1 MKYLSLLLIVA
12 TLLSV
17 SDAEAQKRKKK
28 KDEAKKEAS
37 ATPANAQNQQQKTI
51 SSITSKCKAYPGL
64 FNLYQDEKDGTVYM
78 LIKKD
83 QLDKEYI
90 YFSHTV
96 DGVLEGGHF
105 RGSFRDN
112 KVFTIKR
119 YFERIE
125 FITLNTAYYFD
136 PNNALSKA
144 KDANINNAVMISEK
158 IEAEDKEKGEI
169 LIKAEKVF
177 LAEEFSPI
185 KPNYPPT
192 YQGFRVGN
200 LSKDKTKYASIRNYP
215 KNTDVVVEY
224 TFDNPT
230 PQGGTSDAVADGRFI
245 TIKSQH
251 SLIEM
256 PQNDFT
262 PTLDDPRVGYFTTQV
277 TDLTGTTS
285 TNFRDLVHK
294 WHLKKKNPNATLSEP
309 IEPIVFWIE
318 KTTPLEFR
326 ETIMKAGLAWNE
338 AFEKAGFKNAIEIR
352 IQPDTAT
359 WDAGDIRYNVLRWT
373 SSPQPPFGGYGPSFV
388 NPRTGQIL
396 GADIMLE
403 YTYILNA
410 MRNDKIF
417 ETTAISNNLL
427 ETEQEFIRYH
437 KNHAHFCTLG
447 YHLQIHNIFGHTAL
461 DLLGAD
467 DTQRK
472 KYIEE
477 TLYYLV
483 LHEMG
488 HTLGLNHNM
497 KATQLHSPENLHNE
511 ELTRRVGLQGSVMD
525 YPLPNIASDR
535 TKQGQ
540 YFTTKPGPYDMWAIE
555 FAYGTMENPQA
566 EKERLEKLLA
576 RSTEPEL
583 AFGNDADDMR
593 SSFSGIDPRVMIF
606 DHSSDM
612 IAYGAD
618 RMKLVNEMLK
628 KLKDE
633 YIKNNPNRSYDEL
646 LVRYLALTGQKFNS
660 ANAISR
666 YIGGVYVD
674 RGFIGQ
680 KGATQPYT
688 PVPAQEQ
695 KRAMKTLA
703 DNVFAPDAMKAPSD
717 LYNYLQQQR
726 RGFNFF
732 GRGEDP
738 RINER
743 VLSMHASILTH
754 LLSPVTQQRILNS
767 EHYGNGYKLADM
779 MNDLTDAIFKAD
791 LNGSVNT
798 FRQNLQIEYV
808 GRLIAIAGLGNTPS
822 VYVYP
827 AQSVALYQLNQIRK
841 MLKGNLTGDTAT
853 KAHREHIVY
862 RIEKALNGK

>member
-1 MKYLSLLLIVA
+1 MKRICNFTCLLIFLM
-12 TLLSV
+12 LLGFSGF
-17 SDAEAQKRKKK
+17 SQKKEKKK
-28 KDEAKKEAS
+28 KRKDTTAATTAKP
-37 ATPANAQNQQQKTI
+37 ATSTKTI
-51 SSITSKCKAYPGL
+51 ASIIGKCKAYPGL
-64 FNLYQDEKDGTVYM
+64 FNLYQDEKDGTTYM
-78 LIKKD
+78 LIKKE
-83 QLDKEYI
+83 QLDKEFI
-90 YFSHTV
+90 YFTHIV
-96 DGVLEGGHF
+96 DGVLDAGNF
-105 RGSFRDN
+105 RGNFRDN
-112 KVFTIKR
+112 KVFSIRR
-119 YFERIE
+119 YFDKIE
-125 FITLNTAYYFD
+125 FISVNTNFYFD
-136 PNNALSKA
+136 PTNALA
-144 KDANINNAVMISEK
+144 RAAGANIGHSVMISEK

-177 LAEEFSPI
+177 LSEDFAPV
-185 KPNYPPT
+185 KPNYPST

-200 LSKDKTKYASIRNYP
+200 LSKDKTKYVALKNYP
-215 KNTDVVVEY
+215 KNTDVIVEY
-224 TFDNPT
+224 NYDNPT
-230 PQGGTSDAVADGRFI
+230 PQGASSNALADARFI
-245 TIKSQH
+245 SIKSQH

-256 PQNDFT
+256 PQNDFI
-262 PTLDDPRVGYFTTQV
+262 PTFDDPRIGYFTTQV

-285 TNFRDLVHK
+285 TNYRDLVHK
-294 WHLKKKNPNATLSEP
+294 WHLKKKNPNAPLSEP
-309 IEPIVFWIE
+309 VEPIVFWIE
-318 KTTPLEFR
+318 NTTPVEFR

-338 AFEKAGFKNAIEIR
+338 AFEKAGFKNAIEIK

-403 YTYILNA
+403 FNYIVNA

-417 ETTAISNNLL
+417 ETAALHNNLL
-427 ETEQEFIRYH
+427 ENDKYQHH
-437 KNHAHFCTLG
+437 KFCTLSKD
-447 YHLQIHNIFGHTAL
+447 LQMHNIFGLTAL
-461 DLLGAD
+461 QLLGED
-467 DTQRK
+467 ENMKK

-477 TLYYLV
+477 TLYYLI

-511 ELTRRVGLQGSVMD
+511 ELTRKVGLQGSVMD
-525 YPLPNIASDR
+525 YPLPNVSPDR
-535 TKQGQ
+535 NKQGQ
-540 YFTTKPGPYDMWAIE
+540 FFTTKPGPYDNWAIE
-555 FAYGTMENPQA
+555 FAYGTLPDANA
-566 EKERLEKLLA
+566 EKQRLNALLA

-612 IAYGAD
+612 IRYGSE
-618 RMKLVNEMLK
+618 RMKLADDLLA
-628 KLKDE
+628 KLKDS
-633 YIKNNPNRSYDEL
+633 YIKQNPNASYDEL
-646 LVRYLALTGQKFNS
+646 LVRYLAISAQKFNS

-674 RGFIGQ
+674 RGFVGQ
-680 KGATQPYT
+680 KGATQPFT
-688 PVPAQEQ
+688 PVPAAEQ
-695 KRAMKTLA
+695 KRAMKVLTEQ
-703 DNVFAPDAMKAPSD
+703 VFAPDAMKAPND
-717 LYNYLQQQR
+717 LYNFLQQQR

-743 VLSMHASILTH
+743 VLNMHANILTH
-754 LLSPVTQQRILNS
+754 LLSPVTQQRILNT
-767 EHYGNGYKLADM
+767 EHYGNTYKLAEM

-808 GRLIAIAGLGNTPS
+808 GRLLGIAGLDKPS

-827 AQSVALYQLNQIRK
+827 AQSVALYQLNQIRR
-841 MLKGNLTGDTAT
+841 MLKNNNTGDLAT

-862 RIEKALNGK
+862 RIEKALSGK

>member
-1 MKYLSLLLIVA
+1 MRYLFICLTICF
-12 TLLSV
+12 TLLSLNTQ
-17 SDAEAQKRKKK
+17 AQKRKKRK
-28 KDEAKKEAS
+28 EKASKEAT
-37 ATPANAQNQQQKTI
+37 ATNNTNNNQTKTI
-51 SSITSKCKAYPGL
+51 ASITSKCKAYPGL
-64 FNLYQDEKDGTVYM
+64 FTLYQDEKDGTVYI

-83 QLDKEYI
+83 QLNKEYI
-90 YFSHTV
+90 YFTFTV
-96 DGVLEGGHF
+96 DGVLEGGHY

-112 KVFTIKR
+112 KIFTIKR
-119 YFERIE
+119 YFERVE
-125 FITLNTAYYFD
+125 FINLNTAFYFD
-136 PNNALSKA
+136 PNNPLSKA
-144 KDANINNAVMISEK
+144 ADANISDAIMVSEK

-169 LIKAEKVF
+169 LIKAEKLF
-177 LAEEFSPI
+177 LAEDLSPI

-192 YQGFRVGN
+192 YQGFRLGN
-200 LSKDKTKYASIRNYP
+200 LNKDKTKYLAIRNYP
-215 KNTDVVVEY
+215 KNTDVIVEY
-224 TFDNPT
+224 TYDNPN
-230 PQGGTSDAVADGRFI
+230 PQGGVSPAVTDGRFI

-256 PQNDFT
+256 PQNDFI
-262 PTLDDPRVGYFTTQV
+262 PTYDDPRIGYFTTQV

-285 TNFRDLVHK
+285 TNYRDLVHK
-294 WHLKKKNPNATLSEP
+294 WHLKKKDPSAPLSEP
-309 IEPIVFWIE
+309 VEPIVFWIE
-318 KTTPLEFR
+318 KTTPVEFR

-373 SSPQPPFGGYGPSFV
+373 SSPNPPFGGYGPSFV

-403 YTYILNA
+403 YSYVLNA
-410 MRNDKIF
+410 MRNEKIF
-417 ETTAISNNLL
+417 ETAAISNNLL
-427 ETEQEFIRYH
+427 EAEQEFIRYH
-437 KNHAHFCTLG
+437 KNHAQFCTLG
-447 YHLQIHNIFGHTAL
+447 YHLQMHNIFAHTAL
-461 DLLGAD
+461 EFLNAD
-467 DTQRK
+467 ENQKR

-483 LHEMG
+483 LHEIG

-497 KATQLHSPENLHNE
+497 KASQLHSPENIHNE
-511 ELTRRVGLQGSVMD
+511 ELTRKVGLQGSVMD

-540 YFTTKPGPYDMWAIE
+540 YFTTKPGPYDLWAIE
-555 FAYGTMENPQA
+555 FAYGTLADPKA

-583 AFGNDADDMR
+583 MFGNDADDMR
-593 SSFSGIDPRVMIF
+593 SSFSGIDPRIMIF
-606 DHSSDM
+606 DQSSDM
-612 IAYGAD
+612 ITYGID
-618 RMKLVNEMLK
+618 RMKLVNEILK
-628 KLKDE
+628 KLKDD
-633 YIKNNPNRSYDEL
+633 YIKTQPNRSYDEL
-646 LVRYLALTGQKFNS
+646 LVRYIAVTGQKFNA

-674 RGFIGQ
+674 RGFVGQ
-680 KGATQPYT
+680 KGATQPFT
-688 PVPAQEQ
+688 PVPAREQ
-695 KRAMKTLA
+695 KRAMKALA
-703 DNVFAPDAMKAPSD
+703 EYVFAPDAMKAPSD

-743 VLSMHASILTH
+743 VLSMYASILTH

-767 EHYGNGYKLADM
+767 EHYGNEYKLADM

-808 GRLIAIAGLGNTPS
+808 LRLINMAGLGNTPS
-822 VYVYP
+822 TYVYP

-841 MLKGNLTGDTAT
+841 MLKTAQTGDTAT
-853 KAHREHIVY
+853 KAHREHILY
-862 RIEKALNGK
+862 RIEKALSAK

>member
-1 MKYLSLLLIVA
+1 MRRICNFTCLLIF
-12 TLLSV
+12 LMLIGFSGF
-17 SDAEAQKRKKK
+17 SQKKEKKK
-28 KDEAKKEAS
+28 KRKDTTA
-37 ATPANAQNQQQKTI
+37 ATTTKPATSTKTI
-51 SSITSKCKAYPGL
+51 ASIIGKCKAYPGL
-64 FNLYQDEKDGTVYM
+64 FNLYQDEKDGTTYM
-78 LIKKD
+78 LIKKE
-83 QLDKEYI
+83 QLDKEFI
-90 YFSHTV
+90 YFTHIV
-96 DGVLEGGHF
+96 DGVLDAGNF
-105 RGSFRDN
+105 RGNFRAN
-112 KVFTIKR
+112 KVFSIRR
-119 YFERIE
+119 YFDKIE
-125 FITLNTAYYFD
+125 FISVNTNFYFD
-136 PNNALSKA
+136 PTNALA
-144 KDANINNAVMISEK
+144 RAAGANIGHSVMVSEK

-177 LAEEFSPI
+177 LSEDFAPV
-185 KPNYPPT
+185 KPNYPST

-200 LSKDKTKYASIRNYP
+200 LSKDKTKYVALKNYP
-215 KNTDVVVEY
+215 KNTDVIVEY
-224 TFDNPT
+224 NYDNPT
-230 PQGGTSDAVADGRFI
+230 PQGASSNALADARFI
-245 TIKSQH
+245 SIKSRH

-256 PQNDFT
+256 PQNDFI
-262 PTLDDPRVGYFTTQV
+262 PTFDDPRIGYFTTQV

-285 TNFRDLVHK
+285 TNYRDLVHK
-294 WHLKKKNPNATLSEP
+294 WHLKKKNPNAPLSEP
-309 IEPIVFWIE
+309 VEPIVFWIE
-318 KTTPLEFR
+318 NTTPVEFR

-338 AFEKAGFKNAIEIR
+338 AFEKAGFKNAIEIK

-403 YTYILNA
+403 FSYIVNA

-417 ETTAISNNLL
+417 ETAALHNNLL
-427 ETEQEFIRYH
+427 ENDKHEHH
-437 KNHAHFCTLG
+437 KFCTLSKD
-447 YHLQIHNIFGHTAL
+447 LQMHNIFGLTAL
-461 DLLGAD
+461 QLLGED
-467 DTQRK
+467 ENMKK

-477 TLYYLV
+477 TLYYLI

-511 ELTRRVGLQGSVMD
+511 ELTRKVGLQGSVMD
-525 YPLPNIASDR
+525 YPLPNVSPDR
-535 TKQGQ
+535 NKQGQ
-540 YFTTKPGPYDMWAIE
+540 FFTTKPGPYDNWAIE
-555 FAYGTMENPQA
+555 FAYGTLPDANA
-566 EKERLEKLLA
+566 EKQRLNALLA

-612 IAYGAD
+612 IRYGSE
-618 RMKLVNEMLK
+618 RMKLADDLLA
-628 KLKDE
+628 KLKDS
-633 YIKNNPNRSYDEL
+633 YIKQNPNASYDEL
-646 LVRYLALTGQKFNS
+646 LVRYLALSAQKFNS

-674 RGFIGQ
+674 RGFVGQ
-680 KGATQPYT
+680 KGATQPFT
-688 PVPAQEQ
+688 PVPAAEQ
-695 KRAMKTLA
+695 KRAMKVLTEQ
-703 DNVFAPDAMKAPSD
+703 VFAPDAMKAPND
-717 LYNYLQQQR
+717 LYNFLQQQR

-743 VLSMHASILTH
+743 VLNMHANILTH
-754 LLSPVTQQRILNS
+754 LLSPVTQQRILNT
-767 EHYGNGYKLADM
+767 EHYGNTYKLAEM

-808 GRLIAIAGLGNTPS
+808 GRLLGIAGLDKPS

-827 AQSVALYQLNQIRK
+827 AQSVALYQLNQIRR
-841 MLKGNLTGDTAT
+841 MLKNNNTGDLAT

-862 RIEKALNGK
+862 RIEKALSGK